1 MVLFCYQTLTDKNKH
16 YKSRLEKEEVTKRQQ
31 MKILCKTQETQLQEK
46 DNLISNLRSI
56 IEEHEEQI
64 LDMEKKIN
72 GKLRDI

>member
-1 MVLFCYQTLTDKNKH
+1 M
-16 YKSRLEKEEVTKRQQ
+16 
-31 MKILCKTQETQLQEK
+31 QLQEK

-72 GKLRDI
+72 GR

>member
-1 MVLFCYQTLTDKNKH
+1 
-16 YKSRLEKEEVTKRQQ
+16 
-31 MKILCKTQETQLQEK
+31 MKILCKSQETQLQEK

-72 GKLRDI
+72 GR